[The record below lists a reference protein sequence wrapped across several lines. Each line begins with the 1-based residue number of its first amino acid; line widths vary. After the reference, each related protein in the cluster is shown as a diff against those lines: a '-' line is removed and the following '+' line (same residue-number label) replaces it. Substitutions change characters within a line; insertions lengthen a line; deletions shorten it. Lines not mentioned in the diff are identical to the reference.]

1 MEKKDRLIRASMVKD
16 KLSNLE
22 ASGGHKYYRQGMNDA
37 LHKFMP
43 QILDDCPTVD
53 AVEVP
58 DKKLLR
64 AIKLLIKQ
72 YEHSKNSE
80 YVHSPVAHAL
90 YHTWKQVEE
99 RRTDNV

>member
-1 MEKKDRLIRASMVKD
+1 MANEDRLIRASTVKD
-16 KLSNLE
+16 KLADLE
-22 ASGGHKYYRQGMNDA
+22 ASGGHKYYRQGMNDV

-43 QILDDCPTVD
+43 QILDDCPTVN

-58 DKKLLR
+58 DKELLR

-90 YHTWKQVEE
+90 FHTWRQVEE
-99 RRTDNV
+99 RRTDP